1 LPLDNKNK
9 NKLASY
15 QSQSQRKLDHPNSAL
30 KVPLLTH
37 SVFHHNAQAR
47 IYHFPQKCAPILRP
61 DSPTACETGT
71 RSTHP
76 PRQLTHQLT
85 RTLLQHNRILLNY
98 KKLTHLEQTLS
109 KNTRFLKRNFD
120 YLLSQLKTTVTATN
134 APKSKPKPTNKIVD
148 AFNAQYE
155 KAFTNAAPE
164 PAPEPK
170 PKVLKTDSVSF
181 VKRRE
186 TLYSNNS
193 SVSYFKLAKAALS
206 QKNKNLFSEF
216 QELDYERIRHR
227 KSRPKSVSVCVE
239 PSERHVTPCR
249 TKALAR
255 LRAKYPELFAKNEV
269 FREQIDFSKS
279 MVQFTICL
287 QKILTKVEKVTSGLL
302 FHTFLWQIKNKNRF

>member
-1 LPLDNKNK
+1 M
-9 NKLASY
+9 
-15 QSQSQRKLDHPNSAL
+15 
-30 KVPLLTH
+30 
-37 SVFHHNAQAR
+37 
-47 IYHFPQKCAPILRP
+47 
-61 DSPTACETGT
+61 
-71 RSTHP
+71 
-76 PRQLTHQLT
+76 
-85 RTLLQHNRILLNY
+85 
-98 KKLTHLEQTLS
+98 
-109 KNTRFLKRNFD
+109 
-120 YLLSQLKTTVTATN
+120 TATN

-170 PKVLKTDSVSF
+170 PKVAKTDSVSF

-239 PSERHVTPCR
+239 PCR

-287 QKILTKVEKVTSGLL
+287 QKVLAKVEKVTSGLL
-302 FHTFLWQIKNKNRF
+302 FHTFLRQIQIKNKNQF